1 MSTRA
6 IINDELAGLPLL
18 VLYDE
23 ENSTAIAYSRRVG
36 EQTLSFHSV
45 QNDSTTL
52 PISMRDQETG
62 TLWDMLGIAV
72 SGPLTG
78 EQLQQ
83 LPAYNAMYF
92 AWSAYWPETSL

>member
-1 MSTRA
+1 
-6 IINDELAGLPLL
+6 
-18 VLYDE
+18 
-23 ENSTAIAYSRRVG
+23 
-36 EQTLSFHSV
+36 
-45 QNDSTTL
+45 
-52 PISMRDQETG
+52 MRDQETG

>member
-1 MSTRA
+1 M
-6 IINDELAGLPLL
+6 
-18 VLYDE
+18 
-23 ENSTAIAYSRRVG
+23 
-36 EQTLSFHSV
+36 